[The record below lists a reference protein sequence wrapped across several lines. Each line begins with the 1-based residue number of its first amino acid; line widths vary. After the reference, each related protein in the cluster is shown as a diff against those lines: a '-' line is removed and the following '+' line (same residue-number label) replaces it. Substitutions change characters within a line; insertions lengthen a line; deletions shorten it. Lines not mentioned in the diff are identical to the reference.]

1 MSLARH
7 HRDRI
12 LAAKTAASSDMEGGP
27 VGTIDAN
34 ASPSDRAQATIAM
47 RLAHDLRRLKEIQS
61 IQGKIA
67 AKREMLPEYRSW
79 IIGLLDAAS
88 ETGQGVQDEVLPTIM
103 VWLIDTGNFHD
114 AMPLIEYVLRYD
126 IALPARY
133 ARSAPALIVEE
144 IATAALK
151 AQLANESF
159 DLEILYRI
167 EELTAEHD
175 MHDEIRAKLQKAIGF
190 ALAETAEAFAANG
203 TDPAHPV
210 ELAQQALVHLR
221 RAQQLHDRVGAKD
234 KIKRLEKLLPPP
246 SNND

>member
-12 LAAKTAASSDMEGGP
+12 LAAKTAASPDMGGGL
-27 VGTIDAN
+27 VVTLDDN
-34 ASPSDRAQATIAM
+34 ASPADRAQATIAM
-47 RLAHDLRRLKEIQS
+47 RLTHDLRRLKEIQS
-61 IQGKIA
+61 IQLKIA

-79 IIGLLDAAS
+79 IMGLLEAAE

-114 AMPLIEYVLRYD
+114 AMPLIEYVLRHD

-151 AQLANESF
+151 AELANESF
-159 DLEILYRI
+159 DLEVLYRI
-167 EELTAEHD
+167 EELTAERD

-190 ALAETAEAFAANG
+190 ALAETAEAFAAHG

-210 ELAQQALVHLR
+210 EFAQEALVYLR
-221 RAQQLHDRVGAKD
+221 RAQQLHDRAGAKD